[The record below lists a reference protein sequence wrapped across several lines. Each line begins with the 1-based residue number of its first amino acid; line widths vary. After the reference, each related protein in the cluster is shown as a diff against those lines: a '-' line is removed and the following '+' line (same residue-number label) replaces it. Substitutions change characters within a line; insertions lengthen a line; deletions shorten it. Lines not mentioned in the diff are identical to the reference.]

1 MDLNL
6 RDIRAFIAVAQTG
19 SFTRAAARLHL
30 SQPALTVQI
39 RRLEETVGLR
49 LFDRNSRN
57 VALTPTG
64 RELLPVLQKS
74 LHDMEHVLLDARA
87 LGAGTS
93 GVVRIACLPTFAASV
108 LPELVQELKKAVP
121 CVGFQVR
128 DVVASMV
135 NTLVRNEEVD
145 IGLTGGELNDAG
157 LEVLHAGVDRLVAV
171 LPKQHPLARRRRPL
185 TFADLAD
192 QPLVLTAQGTS
203 VRAVVDSAFA
213 DAQRVPHIAC
223 EPTYMMSAV
232 AMTRAGLGVTIL
244 PASAREVR
252 AEPELVARPIDEP
265 AFTRRIALI
274 RKRGRTL
281 PRVTETFVAMLIE
294 RLATQDA
301 FEWQPLP

>member
-74 LHDMEHVLLDARA
+74 LHDMEHVLRDARS
-87 LGAGTS
+87 LGEGASGT
-93 GVVRIACLPTFAASV
+93 VRIACLPTFAASV
-108 LPELVQELKKAVP
+108 LPELVQALRKAVP
-121 CVGFQVR
+121 RVGFEVR

-145 IGLTGGELNDAG
+145 IGLTGGELNDSG
-157 LEVLHAGVDRLVAV
+157 LEVLHEGIDRLVAV
-171 LPKQHPLARRRRPL
+171 LPKQHALARRRRPVML
-185 TFADLAD
+185 ADLANE
-192 QPLVLTAQGTS
+192 PLVLTAQGTS

-213 DAQRVPHIAC
+213 DAQCEPRIAC

-232 AMTRAGLGVTIL
+232 AMARAGLGITIL

-252 AEPELVARPIDEP
+252 AEPELVARPIDEA

-281 PRVTETFVAMLIE
+281 PPVSETFVAMLIE
-294 RLATQDA
+294 RIDA
-301 FEWQPLP
+301 S

>member
-87 LGAGTS
+87 LSEGASGT
-93 GVVRIACLPTFAASV
+93 VRIACLPTFAASA

-121 CVGFQVR
+121 RVGFQVR

-135 NTLVRNEEVD
+135 NTLVRNEEAD

-171 LPKQHPLARRRRPL
+171 LPKQHALARRRRPL
-185 TFADLAD
+185 TLADLAD

-213 DAQRVPHIAC
+213 EAQCVPHIAC

-244 PASAREVR
+244 PASAREMR

-281 PRVTETFVAMLIE
+281 PPVTETFVAMLID
-294 RLATQDA
+294 RLDADNA
-301 FEWQPLP
+301 FERKPSA

>member
-19 SFTRAAARLHL
+19 SFTRAATRLHL

-87 LGAGTS
+87 LGEGASGT
-93 GVVRIACLPTFAASV
+93 VRIACLPTFAASV
-108 LPELVQELKKAVP
+108 LPELVQQLRKSVP
-121 CVGFQVR
+121 RVGFDVR

-135 NTLVRNEEVD
+135 NTLVRNEEAD
-145 IGLTGGELNDAG
+145 IGLTGGELNDSG
-157 LEVLHAGVDRLVAV
+157 LEVLHMSVDRLVAV

-185 TFADLAD
+185 KLVDLAAE
-192 QPLVLTAQGTS
+192 PLVLTAQGTS
-203 VRAVVDSAFA
+203 VRAVVDRAFA
-213 DAQRVPHIAC
+213 AAQCAQRIAC

-232 AMTRAGLGVTIL
+232 AMARAGLGVTIL

-265 AFTRRIALI
+265 AFTRHIALI

-281 PRVTETFVAMLIE
+281 PPVTETFVGMLIE
-294 RLATQDA
+294 RLGGDDRIEATPA
-301 FEWQPLP
+301 T

>member
-19 SFTRAAARLHL
+19 SFTRAATRLHL

-64 RELLPVLQKS
+64 RELLPLLQKS
-74 LHDMEHVLLDARA
+74 LHDMEHVLIDARA
-87 LGAGTS
+87 LGEGSSGT
-93 GVVRIACLPTFAASV
+93 VRIACLPTFAASV
-108 LPELVQELKKAVP
+108 LPELVQDLKKTVP
-121 CVGFQVR
+121 RVSFHVR

-145 IGLTGGELNDAG
+145 IGLTGGELGDASF
-157 LEVLHAGVDRLVAV
+157 EVLHAGIDRLVAV
-171 LPKQHPLARRRRPL
+171 FPKRHALARRKRITL
-185 TFADLAD
+185 ADLASV
-192 QPLVLTAQGTS
+192 PLVLTAQGTS

-213 DAQRVPHIAC
+213 DAQAMPEIAC

-232 AMTRAGLGVTIL
+232 AMARAGLGVTIL

-252 AEPELVARPIDEP
+252 AEPELIVRPIDDP
-265 AFTRRIALI
+265 AFTRPIALI
-274 RKRGRTL
+274 KKRGKTL
-281 PRVTETFVAMLIE
+281 PPVTETFVAVLIDKLG
-294 RLATQDA
+294 RIAAAGQA
-301 FEWQPLP
+301 

>member
-39 RRLEETVGLR
+39 RRLEETVGMR

-64 RELLPVLQKS
+64 RELLPLLQKS
-74 LHDMEHVLLDARA
+74 LHDMEHVLIDARA
-87 LGAGTS
+87 LGEGTS
-93 GVVRIACLPTFAASV
+93 GTVRIACLPTFAASV
-108 LPELVQELKKAVP
+108 LPELVQGMKKAVP
-121 CVGFQVR
+121 RVNFHVR
-128 DVVASMV
+128 DVVASVV

-145 IGLTGGELNDAG
+145 IGLTGGTLDDSAF
-157 LEVLHAGVDRLVAV
+157 EVLHAGIDRLVAV
-171 LPKQHPLARRRRPL
+171 FPKRHALARRRRITL
-185 TFADLAD
+185 ADLAAV
-192 QPLVLTAQGTS
+192 PLVLTAPGTS

-213 DAQRVPHIAC
+213 NARCAPEIAC

-232 AMTRAGLGVTIL
+232 AMVRAGLGVTIL

-252 AEPELVARPIDEP
+252 AEPELVVRPVDDP
-265 AFTRRIALI
+265 AFTRPIALI
-274 RKRGRTL
+274 KKRGGTL
-281 PRVTETFVAMLIE
+281 PPVTETFVAILLD
-294 RLATQDA
+294 RLD
-301 FEWQPLP
+301 